1 MTFNFLGSPPSED
14 MTVLLQKDAG
24 RFLFLSFFNF
34 MNYYNKELAEKECSI
49 RQKGGRKKK
58 TDY

>member
-1 MTFNFLGSPPSED
+1 
-14 MTVLLQKDAG
+14 
-24 RFLFLSFFNF
+24 

-58 TDY
+58 QTINPLTQKNPEVPVCTRCCFFITFVC